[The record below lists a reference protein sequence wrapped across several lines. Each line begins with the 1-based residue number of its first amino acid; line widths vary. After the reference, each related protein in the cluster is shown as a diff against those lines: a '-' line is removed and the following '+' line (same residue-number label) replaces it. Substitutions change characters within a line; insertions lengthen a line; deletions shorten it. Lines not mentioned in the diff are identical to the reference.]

1 VRTATTYEIMESAT
15 SSNFEQL
22 MGNSTGRVVDERSRR
37 NEQHRPERM
46 KKKTFGQVLTEAR
59 KRAGLTQKEV
69 AERLR
74 RQDGRPVDAPYL
86 NAVEHDRRRPP
97 PDYLIEQLA
106 KIIGISAD
114 VLFFQASRIPSDV
127 RGDIGHEQVE
137 AAYEAFRKAFT
148 GGKSGKKKG

>member
-1 VRTATTYEIMESAT
+1 
-15 SSNFEQL
+15 
-22 MGNSTGRVVDERSRR
+22 
-37 NEQHRPERM
+37 M

-74 RQDGRPVDAPYL
+74 REDGRPVDAPYL

-127 RGDIGHEQVE
+127 RGDIEHEQVE

-148 GGKSGKKKG
+148 GVKSGKKKG